1 MAEFVIRVR
10 ERRDFDPV
18 RQAASLRPG
27 DVVDI
32 GPDGFDWGALTMT
45 NSDWR
50 IVKCPGLSVDALLDM
65 LAVATDA
72 NAKLLLKRAK
82 AFDIE
87 NLLLKTE
94 IDKLGQVIT
103 FEGAQKH
110 TALLALKLTKQLQIT
125 VG

>member
-1 MAEFVIRVR
+1 
-10 ERRDFDPV
+10 
-18 RQAASLRPG
+18 
-27 DVVDI
+27 
-32 GPDGFDWGALTMT
+32 MT